1 MKVIKFC
8 TTITGITYE
17 YRHTVMNVGHG
28 ISIIA
33 PILRKGDIPRNIDVT
48 EETRRCLHCT
58 YDKCLRGRT
67 SVNCLG
73 HS

>member
-1 MKVIKFC
+1 MVIEFC

-17 YRHTVMNVGHG
+17 YRYTVMNLGHE

-48 EETRRCLHCT
+48 GERRRWILFT
-58 YDKCLRGRT
+58 YDKCLRGRI
-67 SVNCLG
+67 SANCLG